1 MKTLAKLIRYHRYLV
16 DEKRREVRELEERA
30 VALEQTIDRLDARV
44 VAERLSACETDLG
57 SADYGGFAQ
66 ASLVRRAGLIGELNE
81 AADAVEE
88 ARSGLLDAFAELK
101 RYEVSLERKE
111 ALARQGRA
119 RLDQLELDE
128 VSLNGH
134 RRNVSAP

>member
-16 DEKRREVRELEERA
+16 DEKRREVKELEERA
-30 VALEQTIDRLDARV
+30 VALEQTIDRLDAQV
-44 VAERLSACETDLG
+44 VAERISAVETDLG

-88 ARSGLLDAFAELK
+88 ARGGLLDAFAELK
-101 RYEVSLERKE
+101 RYEISLERKE
-111 ALARQGRA
+111 ALARQNRA

-134 RRNVSAP
+134 RRSNTAP

>member
-1 MKTLAKLIRYHRYLV
+1 MKTLEKLIRYHRYLV

-30 VALEQTIDRLDARV
+30 VTLEQSIDHLDARV
-44 VAERLSACETDLG
+44 VAERISAGETDLG

-66 ASLVRRAGLIGELNE
+66 ATLVRRATLVAELSE

-111 ALARQGRA
+111 FLARRNRA

-134 RRNVSAP
+134 RRRSSAP

>member
-16 DEKRREVRELEERA
+16 DEKRREVKRLEERA
-30 VALEQTIDRLDARV
+30 VAIEQSIDRLDAQV
-44 VAERLSACETDLG
+44 VAERLSASQTEMG

-66 ASLVRRAGLIGELNE
+66 ASLVRRASLIGDFNE
-81 AADAVEE
+81 ASDAVEE
-88 ARSGLLDAFAELK
+88 ARSALLDAFAELK

-111 ALARQGRA
+111 VHARQDRA

-128 VSLNGH
+128 ISLTGH
-134 RRNVSAP
+134 RRNGSAP

>member
-1 MKTLAKLIRYHRYLV
+1 MKTLSKLIRYHRYLV

-30 VALEQTIDRLDARV
+30 VNIERSIDRLDAQI
-44 VAERLSACETDLG
+44 VAERIAAVETDLG

-66 ASLVRRAGLIGELNE
+66 ASLVRRASLVAELSE

-111 ALARQGRA
+111 MLARQNRA
-119 RLDQLELDE
+119 RLDRLELDE

-134 RRNVSAP
+134 RRSTAAP

>member
-30 VALEQTIDRLDARV
+30 VALEQSIDRLDAQV
-44 VAERLSACETDLG
+44 VAERLSAAETDLG
-57 SADYGGFAQ
+57 SADYGPFAQ
-66 ASLVRRAGLIGELNE
+66 ASLVRRASLVAELSE

-101 RYEVSLERKE
+101 RYEISLERRE
-111 ALARQGRA
+111 VLARQNRA

-128 VSLNGH
+128 VSLTGH
-134 RRNVSAP
+134 RRSGAAS